1 MIEYMRDSRP
11 ISNADE
17 FQIIDI
23 GNLALR
29 EVECNFLFLKSE
41 LNIVTSFQK
50 KKKQYGERDKD

>member
-1 MIEYMRDSRP
+1 MRDSRP

-29 EVECNFLFLKSE
+29 EEECNSLFLKE
-41 LNIVTSFQK
+41 YNNM
-50 KKKQYGERDKD
+50 ERDQKSNLTVE

>member
-23 GNLALR
+23 SNSALR
-29 EVECNFLFLKSE
+29 EIECNFLFLKSE
-41 LNIVTSFQK
+41 LHIVTSFQK
-50 KKKQYGERDKD
+50 IQQYGEGEKE